1 MDNKVFEFK
10 NIVEAKPKYYHST
23 MQGPAS
29 ALRCEFLSCC
39 SWGGLLSLLPFLRLT
54 TGPHLFATTVAI
66 LRHVCTQ
73 LNPQAKPEQL
83 KLSKTDPSTWP

>member
-1 MDNKVFEFK
+1 MDNEVFEFK
-10 NIVEAKPKYYHST
+10 NIVKAKPKYYHSA

-39 SWGGLLSLLPFLRLT
+39 SWGGLPSLLPVLGLT
-54 TGPHLFATTVAI
+54 TGPHPFATTIAI
-66 LRHVCTQ
+66 LKHVCTQ

-83 KLSKTDPSTWP
+83 KLNKIDLSM